1 MDSVWTF
8 PELFLSQAG
17 TSLIRCAWISRGSR
31 KMTVEIFRFEDFELD
46 LSACE
51 LRRGG
56 TALHLQRI
64 PFQLLSLLV
73 ERHGQLVTREEI
85 LERIWG
91 KDVFVDGENSI
102 NTAVRKIRRTLND
115 DAGAPQFI
123 ITVPARGYRFIARI
137 SLRPRTPSVG
147 IYDMP
152 SALPFRDKPSIA
164 VLPFTNMSSDHD
176 QEYFSDGITDDL
188 ITALSRLPGVFVV
201 ARSST
206 FTYKGKAA
214 KVQDIGRELGVAYVL
229 EGSVRKSE
237 NELRI
242 TAQLVDTTSGNHLW
256 AERYDRPLKDI
267 FALQDEIVQKIV
279 TTLKLQLTLEEQG
292 WVSRKRT
299 DNLEAYDYYLRGL
312 VAFDFTKE
320 GIAQARVLWEKAVAL
335 DPECAEAYAQLGRTY
350 YWEWVYHWSADP
362 QTPKRAFELERKA
375 IALDDTLPMA
385 HSRLSQLYS
394 LERQYDQ
401 AIAEGEMAIALDPN
415 NADSHMIQA
424 QVLNNAGR
432 PEEALGPLAQ
442 AMRLNPHYPPMYS
455 VELGTAYCY
464 IGRYAEAIATL
475 KKANKRIPSFGLV
488 HLLLALS
495 YLGQWLSQEEPA
507 KQTLEK
513 ASTAARRALALN
525 DSYICHVVLGEV
537 YLYQQQYDEALA
549 EIERAVAAAPT
560 ETRAYAALAMVL
572 SCMGRLEDA
581 LEAAAQARRLQSG
594 STLRGL
600 FQVVIA
606 DAVAGRYKE
615 ARAPLERSI
624 SRYPNKLENHLMLA
638 VVYSELGQAAEAR
651 VEAAEVLRLNPHFSL
666 TVHKQRMP
674 IKDPA
679 ALERH
684 LAALHRA
691 GLK

>member
-1 MDSVWTF
+1 M
-8 PELFLSQAG
+8 A
-17 TSLIRCAWISRGSR
+17 A
-31 KMTVEIFRFEDFELD
+31 EIFRFGNFELD
-46 LSACE
+46 RSAYE

-56 TALHLQRI
+56 TAVHLQRI

-73 ERHGQLVTREEI
+73 ERSGQLVTREEI

-91 KDVFVDGENSI
+91 KGVFVDSENSI

-115 DAGAPQFI
+115 VAGAPRFI
-123 ITVPARGYRFIARI
+123 ITVPARGYRFAVPV
-137 SLRPRTPSVG
+137 SLRPPTSSVG
-147 IYDMP
+147 IYEMP
-152 SALPFRDKPSIA
+152 SPLPFRDKPSIA
-164 VLPFTNMSSDHD
+164 VLPFTNMSSDSD

-242 TAQLVDTTSGNHLW
+242 TAQLVDTTGGSHLW
-256 AERYDRPLKDI
+256 ADRFDRPLKDI

-279 TTLKLQLTLEEQG
+279 TTLKLQLTLEQQG
-292 WVSRKRT
+292 WISRKHT

-312 VAFDFTKE
+312 VAFNFTKE
-320 GIAQARVLWEKAVAL
+320 GTAQARQLWEKAVAL
-335 DPECAEAYAQLGRTY
+335 DPEYAEAYAQLGRTY
-350 YWEWVYHWSADP
+350 YWEWAYHWSTDP
-362 QTPKRAFELERKA
+362 QTPKRAFDLERKA
-375 IALDDTLPMA
+375 LALDDTLPMA

-401 AIAEGEMAIALDPN
+401 AIAEGERAIALDPN

-432 PEEALGPLAQ
+432 PEEALAPLAQ

-455 VELGTAYCY
+455 VELGRAYCS

-475 KKANKRIPSFGLV
+475 TEANKRIPSFGLV
-488 HLLLALS
+488 HILLALS
-495 YLGQWLSQEEPA
+495 YLGQWPSQEEPG

-525 DSYICHVVLGEV
+525 DSYISHVVLGEV
-537 YLYQQQYDEALA
+537 Y
-549 EIERAVAAAPT
+549 R
-560 ETRAYAALAMVL
+560 
-572 SCMGRLEDA
+572 
-581 LEAAAQARRLQSG
+581 
-594 STLRGL
+594 
-600 FQVVIA
+600 
-606 DAVAGRYKE
+606 
-615 ARAPLERSI
+615 
-624 SRYPNKLENHLMLA
+624 
-638 VVYSELGQAAEAR
+638 
-651 VEAAEVLRLNPHFSL
+651 
-666 TVHKQRMP
+666 
-674 IKDPA
+674 
-679 ALERH
+679 
-684 LAALHRA
+684 
-691 GLK
+691 

>member
-137 SLRPRTPSVG
+137 SLHQRTPSVG

-152 SALPFRDKPSIA
+152 SPLPFRDKPSIA

-188 ITALSRLPGVFVV
+188 ITALSRLPGVFVI

-206 FTYKGKAA
+206 FAYKGKAA
-214 KVQDIGRELGVAYVL
+214 KVQDIGRELGVAYLL

-237 NELRI
+237 NELRV
-242 TAQLVDTTSGNHLW
+242 TAQLVETTSGNHLW

-267 FALQDEIVQKIV
+267 FAVQDEIVQKIV
-279 TTLKLQLTLEEQG
+279 TTLKLQFTLEQQG
-292 WVSRKRT
+292 RISRKRT

-312 VAFDFTKE
+312 VALNLTKE
-320 GIAQARVLWEKAVAL
+320 GNAQARQQWEKAVTL
-335 DPECAEAYAQLGRTY
+335 DPEYAEAYAQLARTY
-350 YWEWVYHWSADP
+350 TWEWAFRWSVDP
-362 QTPKRAFELERKA
+362 QTPKRAFELARKA
-375 IALDDTLPMA
+375 LALDDTLPTA
-385 HSRLSQLYS
+385 HSRLGQLYS
-394 LERQYDQ
+394 LQQQYDQ
-401 AIAEGEMAIALDPN
+401 AIAEGERAIALDPS
-415 NADSHMIQA
+415 NADSYFVQA
-424 QVLNNAGR
+424 TVLNMAGR
-432 PEEALGPLAQ
+432 YEEALRALAQ
-442 AMRLNPHYPPMYS
+442 AMRLNPRYPPLYLER
-455 VELGTAYCY
+455 ELGRAYY
-464 IGRYAEAIATL
+464 GVGRYAEAITTL
-475 KKANKRIPSFGLV
+475 KEANRRLPSLV
-488 HLLLALS
+488 DVHVLLALS
-495 YLGQWLSQEEPA
+495 YLGQWLSQEGPA
-507 KQTLEK
+507 DQTLEP
-513 ASTAARRALALN
+513 ALTAARRA
-525 DSYICHVVLGEV
+525 V
-537 YLYQQQYDEALA
+537 
-549 EIERAVAAAPT
+549 AVAPT
-560 ETRAYAALAMVL
+560 EARGHAALAMVL
-572 SCMGRLEDA
+572 SYMGRSEDA
-581 LEAAAQARRLQSG
+581 LEAATQARRLQYR

-600 FQVVIA
+600 FHVVIA
-606 DAVAGRYKE
+606 DVVAGRYKE
-615 ARAPLERSI
+615 ARAPLEHYI
-624 SRYPNKLENHLMLA
+624 SRYPNKLDTHLMLA

-651 VEAAEVLRLNPHFSL
+651 AEAAEVLRLNPHFSL
-666 TVHKQRMP
+666 AVHKQRVP
-674 IKDPA
+674 IKDPT

-684 LAALHRA
+684 LAALRRA